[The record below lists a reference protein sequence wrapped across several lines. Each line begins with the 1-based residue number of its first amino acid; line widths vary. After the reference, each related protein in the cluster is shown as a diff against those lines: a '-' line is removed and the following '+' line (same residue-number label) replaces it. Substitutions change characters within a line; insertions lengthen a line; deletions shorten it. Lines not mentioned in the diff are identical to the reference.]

1 MRIRNNTKKF
11 ITLYTVLF
19 CVLFYFCFLYWC
31 REYHKSIMCT
41 YDGMNQHY
49 LIFVY
54 IGRWIRRIANS
65 VFIDH
70 QLTIPMFEIGIGYG
84 GDVPTS
90 LSAHL
95 LDPFNWVAAFIP
107 ENHSGA
113 AYTCVIIAKLYL
125 AGISFAFL
133 CRTREYNWKNTLIGA
148 LVYVFAASS
157 YIFPLWAYFLNMLY
171 LFPLIISGIDDL
183 WKKKHSKLFLLSFF
197 WLFINCFY
205 FAYMV
210 VILTVMYCT
219 LKLFLE
225 RKQYRQIKDV
235 VKIIGKFLING
246 VASAGLAF
254 PALLPV
260 LLLMSDS
267 KRIGA
272 DFYRP
277 FLYSVEYYKQWIT
290 GFTSSYMMSDRD
302 CYIGYATI
310 ALVCVVTLFLQKQ
323 KYQRLKLEFAVLTV
337 GMLLP
342 AFGSM
347 MNGFSY
353 SANRWV
359 FAYTLLIAMIVTV
372 VLPELRELT
381 GRQKA
386 ILTAVIVIYVGI
398 IGFIN
403 EWRLVKETVVLL
415 AVLLAFLFV
424 SSRIAWRSYYIVIT
438 LFTMIGVC
446 IPARYH
452 FSENYENALRAN
464 TPRGEA
470 YETVTNAGAMPLLR
484 EVGAEPEE
492 RFDGSNMGTIHNETM
507 LYGLSG
513 MNLYLSLGNNNISLF
528 HKDIGLLTNAANS
541 YYGLNRRTELEN
553 LMGVSRF
560 LITTGEEYRLP
571 YGYSEHELT
580 DDSHG
585 MDYSVYHVDRENSL
599 LHAFSRTVS
608 EEDWTS
614 LDYLQRQEVLMQAVV
629 TNDVPADTV
638 VSDLALDQDELLCR
652 TELRGVRRLGTNDYY
667 TDGDGSIVL
676 YPEDLET
683 FGDGEV
689 YICLEGTDYSAGD
702 ATTFSVN
709 IYGCKDGE
717 RTEYSERLAGTNNK
731 NHIYEGR
738 HDWMINIGYVN
749 SDNALDTVE
758 INLANGGTY
767 HFDHIRCY
775 VRRTGELEESIS
787 GLRNVENDLSIAG
800 NTIEGS
806 LVADQNGHVMLS
818 IPYSTGWKL
827 WIDGEAAEIF
837 RADDAF
843 MMFAVSE
850 GEHEVQMKY
859 CTPGLIP
866 GILAASFTAIVLI
879 FWWRSAE
886 KSRPYKR

>member
-31 REYHKSIMCT
+31 QKYHKSIMCT

-95 LDPFNWVAAFIP
+95 LDPFNWAAAFIP

-133 CRTREYNWKNTLIGA
+133 CKKRRYNWKNTLIGS

-183 WKKKHSKLFLLSFF
+183 WKKKHSKLFLLSFS

-225 RKQYRQIKDV
+225 RKQYRKIKDV

-277 FLYSVEYYKQWIT
+277 FLYSVQYYKQWIT
-290 GFTSSYMMSDRD
+290 GFTSSYMMSGRD
-302 CYIGYATI
+302 CYIGYATV
-310 ALVCVVTLFLQKQ
+310 ALVCVVVLFLQKQ
-323 KYQRLKLEFAVLTV
+323 YQRLKIEFAVLTV

-359 FAYTLLIAMIVTV
+359 FAYTLLIAVIVTV

-381 GRQKA
+381 GRKKV
-386 ILTAVIVIYVGI
+386 ILASVIVTYIGI
-398 IGFIN
+398 ISFIN
-403 EWRLVKETVVLL
+403 EWRLVKETVILL
-415 AVLLAFLFV
+415 VIIFAFLLW
-424 SSRIAWRSYYIVIT
+424 SENIAWRRYYVVMG
-438 LFTMIGVC
+438 LLSMLGVV
-446 IPARYH
+446 IPARYR
-452 FSENYENALRAN
+452 FSGNYENVLSAN
-464 TPRGEA
+464 TPKGEP
-470 YETVTNAGAMPLLR
+470 YETVINAGAMPLLR
-484 EVGAEPEE
+484 KVGAKPEE
-492 RFDGSNMGTIHNETM
+492 RFDGSNMGTINNETM

-513 MNLYLSLGNNNISLF
+513 MNLYLSLSNNDISLF
-528 HKDIGLLTNAANS
+528 HRNIALLTNATNS
-541 YYGLNRRTELEN
+541 YYGLNRRSELEN

-571 YGYSEHELT
+571 YGYTEHELT
-580 DDSHG
+580 EDSHG
-585 MDYSVYHVDRENSL
+585 VDYSSYHVNRSVSL
-599 LHAFSRTVS
+599 VHAFSQVIS
-608 EEDWTS
+608 VEDWTS
-614 LDYLQRQEVLMQAVV
+614 LDYMQRQETLMQAVV
-629 TNDVPADTV
+629 TDDIPANTA
-638 VSDLALDQDELLCR
+638 VSDLALDQAEISCKMELQNVCQ
-652 TELRGVRRLGTNDYY
+652 LGTNDYR
-667 TDGDGSIVL
+667 TDGDGRIVL
-676 YPEDLET
+676 YPENLKT
-683 FGDGEV
+683 IGDGEV
-689 YICLEGTDYSAGD
+689 YICLEGTDYTEGD
-702 ATTFSVN
+702 EMAFSVN
-709 IYGCKDGE
+709 VYGLKDGE
-717 RTEYSERLAGTNNK
+717 RTNYSERLVGTNNK

-749 SDNALDTVE
+749 ANRALDAVE
-758 INLANGGTY
+758 INLVNGGTY

-775 VRRTGELEESIS
+775 VRSTSELEKSIS
-787 GLRNVENDLSIAG
+787 GLHNVQNDLEIEG
-800 NTIEGS
+800 NTIEGK
-806 LVADQNGHVMLS
+806 LVTDQNQYILLS

-827 WIDGEAAEIF
+827 WIDGEPVSIYK
-837 RADDAF
+837 ADDAF
-843 MMFAVSE
+843 MMFGVTE
-850 GEHEVQMKY
+850 GEHNIRLNY
-859 CTPGLIP
+859 CTPGIVP
-866 GILAASFTAIVLI
+866 GIVVACCTAIVLLLWNRI
-879 FWWRSAE
+879 SLTFS
-886 KSRPYKR
+886 K